1 MATGAEEE
9 EEGEVDEEEEGV
21 VDEGEAEGVE
31 GEGAVEPKLEK
42 SPSMSAAE
50 EAAKIARRRLSERGL
65 SPSADCVSPM

>member
-1 MATGAEEE
+1 VEEE
-9 EEGEVDEEEEGV
+9 EKQEAAT
-21 VDEGEAEGVE
+21 AEGVE